1 LAGLAASST
10 LFPMEM
16 LAASRRRVAPNDRIN
31 VGLIGCKGMGFA
43 DLTSLLKRSEAHCIA
58 LCDVDQNVLSERTA
72 DLAKAGINKP
82 QLYGD
87 YRKLL
92 ENKDLDAV
100 IIGTPD
106 HWHCLQLV
114 HALEAGK
121 DVYCEKPIA
130 NSVQEANI
138 MLNAVNKHDKMVQI
152 GQWQRSQPHFVDA
165 IDFVHSGKLGESRLV
180 RAWSYV
186 GWKDSIPK
194 VPNEPAPAGV
204 DYNMWLGPAP
214 QRPFNRNRFH
224 FNFRWFWDYAGGL
237 MTDWGVHLLDYA
249 LYGMKVKD
257 PVSVMSMGGKFAYP
271 NDAQETPDTL
281 QTIYDFGTFSLL
293 WEHAMGI
300 SGGNYGRDHGIAFIG
315 NYGTLVLDRGGWEVI

>member
-1 LAGLAASST
+1 
-10 LFPMEM
+10 
-16 LAASRRRVAPNDRIN
+16 
-31 VGLIGCKGMGFA
+31 LIGCKGMGFA

-130 NSVQEANI
+130 NSVQEAQI
-138 MLNAVNKHDKMVQI
+138 MLNAVKKHDRVVQI
-152 GQWQRSQPHFVDA
+152 GQWQRSQQHFADA
-165 IDFVHSGKLGESRLV
+165 VDFVRSGKLGNVRLV
-180 RAWSYV
+180 KAWAYQ
-186 GWKDSIPK
+186 GWMKPVPVKPDSQP
-194 VPNEPAPAGV
+194 PSGV
-204 DYNMWLGPAP
+204 DYDLWLGRA
-214 QRPFNRNRFH
+214 RKSLFNENRFH
-224 FNFRWFWDYAGGL
+224 FHCRGFWYCAGGL
-237 MTDWGVHLLDYA
+237 MAVCGVHMLDFALL
-249 LYGMKVKD
+249 GMKASTPK
-257 PVSVMSMGGKFAYP
+257 SIMASGGKFGYP
-271 NDAQETPDTL
+271 DDAAETPDSVTAVCEFDGFNL
-281 QTIYDFGTFSLL
+281 Q
-293 WEHAMGI
+293 WEHATGMD
-300 SGGNYGRDHGIAFIG
+300 GGPYRRDHGVAFIG
-315 NYGTLVLDRGGWEVI
+315 NNGT